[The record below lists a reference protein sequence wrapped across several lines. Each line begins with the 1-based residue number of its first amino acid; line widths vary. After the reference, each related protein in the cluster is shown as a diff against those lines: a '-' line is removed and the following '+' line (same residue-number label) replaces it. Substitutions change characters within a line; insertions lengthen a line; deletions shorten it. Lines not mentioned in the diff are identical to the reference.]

1 MNDTVGSPELGTVV
15 VGVDGSQTARRAAL
29 WAAAEAACR
38 ERPLHIVHA
47 AGTDG
52 RAPYVTAETVE
63 HVRGTGRALLD
74 DTAAAVTRLHP
85 GLRVITDLS
94 RGAPVPSLYRSA
106 AEHGTIVVGN
116 RGLGGF
122 TSLMLGSVG
131 LKVVAGAKNPVI
143 VVRGT
148 DDEAETGVVL
158 AAVRDEHDLGCARY
172 AAREAVIHKA
182 QLRLLHVWNVL
193 ESAGS
198 VVTMLDDVGAIAG
211 EHVRQL
217 TAVTR
222 QIRDEY
228 PDLTVE
234 AEADKSVSVSGAL
247 VDASHHADL
256 LVMGGRRSPGTM
268 GPTLGWH
275 THSLLH
281 HAHCPVQLIPRHADL
296 PGSGSG

>member
-1 MNDTVGSPELGTVV
+1 MNDTAGSPELGTVV
-15 VGVDGSQTARRAAL
+15 VGVDGSRPARRAAL
-29 WAAAEAACR
+29 WAAAEAARR

-47 AGTDG
+47 ADTDG
-52 RAPYVTAETVE
+52 RAPYMTAETVE

-85 GLRVITDLS
+85 GLSVVTELG
-94 RGAPVPSLYRSA
+94 RGAPVSSLYRSA

-131 LKVVAGAKNPVI
+131 LKVVAGAKNPVV

-148 DDEAETGVVL
+148 DDGAETGVVL

-222 QIRDEY
+222 QIRDEF

-281 HAHCPVQLIPRHADL
+281 HAHCPVLLIPRHADL